1 MRLGRSVL
9 AARSVAPDAGVRSD
23 PPGRSAP
30 MGGEERVIRS
40 DPAWCPGE
48 VVQGALFGGS
58 PRVLSCSRL
67 RDANAGSDTVFFGEI
82 GVSPGLVVR
91 SDDVGRSFV
100 YSRPRLAPVAPSQ
113 KGRVYRTDYLS
124 SKGARV
130 IQGASLKAVQ
140 IGQPFRAIWQPTVS
154 EEFVSEFLPADGVDG
169 VQKPC
174 RTLSD
179 EFRRFWH
186 WVTDYCAVNGHKRP
200 VYAYTCESKS
210 DGDRDYHPHIHVLTS
225 LVMCRDEFEEFAPL
239 AEAAWGLGSVH
250 MEVIKRPKNAGA
262 YLLKAA
268 RYSVKGTISDQ
279 GRVWGRRWSVSRA
292 VRPVERRDEVPLSG
306 GDAYELEACAD
317 LLRDLRKQSARTP
330 FGNVTVRGFYPGEG
344 FSAESLWLAVAY
356 ARTELEQ
363 RAGEVIADAEMDSSF
378 LRDQVPKGS
387 PF

>member
-1 MRLGRSVL
+1 
-9 AARSVAPDAGVRSD
+9 
-23 PPGRSAP
+23 
-30 MGGEERVIRS
+30 
-40 DPAWCPGE
+40 
-48 VVQGALFGGS
+48 
-58 PRVLSCSRL
+58 
-67 RDANAGSDTVFFGEI
+67 
-82 GVSPGLVVR
+82 
-91 SDDVGRSFV
+91 
-100 YSRPRLAPVAPSQ
+100 
-113 KGRVYRTDYLS
+113 VYRTDHLS
-124 SKGARV
+124 PKGARA
-130 IQGASLKAVQ
+130 IQGASLKAAQ

-154 EEFVSEFLPADGVDG
+154 EGFLSEFLPADGVDG

-174 RTLSD
+174 RTLSG
-179 EFRRFWH
+179 EFRRFWQ

-225 LVMCRDEFEEFAPL
+225 LVMCRDEFQEFSPL

-268 RYSVKGTISDQ
+268 RYSVKGTVSDQ

-292 VRPVERRDEVPLSG
+292 VRPIERRDEIPLSG
-306 GDAYELEACAD
+306 GDAYGLEACAD

-344 FSAESLWLAVAY
+344 FSADSLWLAVAY

-363 RAGEVIADAEMDSSF
+363 LAGEVIADAEMDSSF